1 MNGNRLFVSGRIY
14 SDRST
19 TARRSS
25 SKRVPTL
32 RHHMPLLKV
41 LWIWMVAEIMK
52 VHAFAKDWELLG
64 AFYSTK
70 SRRCQENPCVPEGAP
85 IRWRGERIR
94 LPLEF
99 LNRNRHNEFALCY
112 NKTGKLE
119 TRKQGNSFG
128 EVTIVFGD
136 TIAAISTA
144 WGNSGIAIVRL
155 SGPDSWA
162 IAQRQVRLQTEAP
175 LKVRFARNAVLLD
188 ESGEVID
195 HILVLPFRGPRSYTG
210 EDLVE
215 LHCHGGSLAAQR
227 CLELLISG
235 GARMALP
242 GEYTRRAF
250 ENGRLDLS
258 QAEAVG
264 ALIQARS
271 NEALRAANRT
281 LDGELTRAVS
291 EIYEELTSLGA
302 EIEVGLDFPEE
313 DVPYIADESLAGRL
327 EIVRQSLADLLER
340 CSSGVILREGI
351 RIAIVGRPNAGK
363 SSLLNALLKESRAIV
378 TAIPGTTRDVIEA
391 VLTYRGIP
399 LRLVDTAGITE
410 NYHDEVEAIGV
421 ERARAAM
428 KEADV
433 CVWVIDGSEPL
444 HQEDVDRVHEL
455 ADTPHLVVLNK
466 ADLPQQ
472 ISEASL
478 TALIP
483 ASTVISVSAAKGL
496 RLDELKESLVGLV
509 SGTGALDTGLNASS
523 RQVEELRGAIASVG
537 TGLKALGDGLDQALV
552 SSCVG
557 DARRSLSRILG
568 GDRDEDLLHEIFGR
582 FCIGK

>member
-1 MNGNRLFVSGRIY
+1 M
-14 SDRST
+14 
-19 TARRSS
+19 
-25 SKRVPTL
+25 
-32 RHHMPLLKV
+32 
-41 LWIWMVAEIMK
+41 
-52 VHAFAKDWELLG
+52 
-64 AFYSTK
+64 
-70 SRRCQENPCVPEGAP
+70 
-85 IRWRGERIR
+85 
-94 LPLEF
+94 
-99 LNRNRHNEFALCY
+99 
-112 NKTGKLE
+112 
-119 TRKQGNSFG
+119 
-128 EVTIVFGD
+128 FGD

-144 WGNSGIAIVRL
+144 WGNSGIAIVRV
-155 SGPDSWA
+155 SGPDSWN
-162 IAQRQVRLQTEAP
+162 IAEGVVRLKSDAP
-175 LKVRFARNAVLLD
+175 LKPRFARNATLLD
-188 ESGEVID
+188 EGGAAID
-195 HILVLPFRGPRSYTG
+195 DILLLPFRAPHSYTG

-227 CLELLISG
+227 CLELLIAE

-264 ALIQARS
+264 AIIQARS

-281 LDGELTRAVS
+281 LEGELTRAVL
-291 EIYEELTSLGA
+291 EIYDELTGLGA

-313 DVPYIADESLAGRL
+313 DVPYVSDETLDGKLEVLRESLAEL
-327 EIVRQSLADLLER
+327 KER

-351 RIAIVGRPNAGK
+351 RVAIVGRPNAGK

-378 TAIPGTTRDVIEA
+378 TAIPGTTRDIIEA

-410 NYHDEVEAIGV
+410 KFHDEVEAIGV
-421 ERARAAM
+421 ERARDAM

-433 CVWVIDGSEPL
+433 RVWVIDGSEPL
-444 HQEDVDRVHEL
+444 HQEDVDRVHDIEN
-455 ADTPHLVVLNK
+455 TSHIVVLTK
-466 ADLPQQ
+466 ADLPQK

-483 ASTVISVSAAKGL
+483 ASTVISVSALRGQ

-523 RQVEELRGAIASVG
+523 RQVEDLGSAIASVD
-537 TGLKALGDGLDQALV
+537 TGLKALSDGLDQSLV
-552 SSCVG
+552 AGCIA
-557 DARRSLSRILG
+557 DARKSLIRILG
-568 GDRDEDLLHEIFGR
+568 GDRDEDLLNEVFGR